1 MFMLI
6 VMKNNA
12 TESQITAVSNVVSS
26 MGLTP
31 RPMPGAQRVTICV
44 LGNKTRV
51 DSSQIEVME
60 GVIEVIHV
68 TKPYK
73 LVSLEG
79 KERSVVRIGEN
90 AFGGTAL
97 PLIAGPCAVE
107 NRARFLEIAA
117 LVKEAGGTIL
127 RGGAFKPRTSPY
139 AFQGLG
145 EAGLKILAEAREQ
158 TGLPICTE
166 VMDTDTLDMVSEY
179 SDIVQIGARNMHNYT
194 LLKRTGRQNK
204 PVLLKRGLSATI
216 NELLMAAEYIVSEGN
231 RDVILCERGIRT
243 FEEQTRNTL
252 DLSAI
257 PIIHELSHLPII
269 VDPSHASGRWDSVI
283 PLARAAVAAGADGLL
298 VEVHQNPAEA
308 LSDGPQSLKP
318 ENFRRLVR
326 DVRIIA
332 ESVGRK
338 IGTTQRTEI
347 R

>member
-1 MFMLI
+1 MLI
-6 VMKNNA
+6 VMKNDA
-12 TESQITAVSNVVSS
+12 TEAQLAAVGNVIRA

-31 RPMPGAQRVTICV
+31 QPMPGVQRTTICV
-44 LGNKTRV
+44 LGNKSRV
-51 DSSQIEVME
+51 DASNIEVMD
-60 GVIEVIHV
+60 GVLEVIHV
-68 TKPYK
+68 SKPYK

-79 KERSVVRIGEN
+79 KPRSVIRIGEN
-90 AFGGTAL
+90 EFGGRSL
-97 PLIAGPCAVE
+97 PVIAGPCAVE
-107 NRARFLEIAA
+107 DRPRFLEIAA
-117 LVKEAGGTIL
+117 AVKDAGATML

-145 EAGLKILAEAREQ
+145 EEGLKIMAEAREL

-166 VMDTDTLDMVSEY
+166 VMDTDTVDMVSEY
-179 SDIVQIGARNMHNYT
+179 SDVVQIGARNMHNFS
-194 LLKRTGRQNK
+194 LLKRVGRQPK

-231 RDVILCERGIRT
+231 WNVILCERGIRT

-283 PLARAAVAAGADGLL
+283 PLARAAVAVGADGLI

-308 LSDGPQSLKP
+308 FSDGPQSLKP
-318 ENFRRLVR
+318 EKFAGLVR
-326 DVRIIA
+326 DIRAIA
-332 ESVGRK
+332 ASVGRTV
-338 IGTTQRTEI
+338 GS
-347 R
+347 

>member
-1 MFMLI
+1 G
-6 VMKNNA
+6 V
-12 TESQITAVSNVVSS
+12 
-26 MGLTP
+26 
-31 RPMPGAQRVTICV
+31 QRTTICV

-60 GVIEVIHV
+60 GVVEVIHV

-79 KERSVVRIGEN
+79 KERSVVCVGSN
-90 AFGGTAL
+90 TFGGNSL
-97 PLIAGPCAVE
+97 PVIAGPCAVE
-107 NRARFLEIAA
+107 DRARFLEIAA
-117 LVKEAGGTIL
+117 LVKEAGATIL

-145 EAGLKILAEAREQ
+145 EEGLKIMAEARAQ

-179 SDIVQIGARNMHNYT
+179 SDIVQIGARNMHNFS
-194 LLKRTGRQNK
+194 LLKRVGRQPK
-204 PVLLKRGLSATI
+204 PVLLKRGLAATI

-231 RDVILCERGIRT
+231 RNVILCERGIRT

-257 PIIHELSHLPII
+257 PIIHELSHLPIV

-283 PLARAAVAAGADGLL
+283 PLARAAVAVGADGLI

-308 LSDGPQSLKP
+308 FSDGPQSLKP
-318 ENFRRLVR
+318 EKFGRLMR
-326 DVRIIA
+326 DIRVIA
-332 ESVGRK
+332 GSVGRTV
-338 IGTTQRTEI
+338 GV
-347 R
+347 